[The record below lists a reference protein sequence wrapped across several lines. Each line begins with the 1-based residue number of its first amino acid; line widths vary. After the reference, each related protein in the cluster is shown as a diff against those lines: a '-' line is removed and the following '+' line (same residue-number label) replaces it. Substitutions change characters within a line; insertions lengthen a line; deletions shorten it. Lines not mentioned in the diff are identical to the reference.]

1 MKELI
6 KIIKKY
12 NTPLTIN
19 QLLGIN
25 YKNRY
30 EKKVDYI
37 PVETTD

>member
-12 NTPLTIN
+12 NTQLIIN
-19 QLLGIN
+19 QLLGLN
-25 YKNRY
+25 FKYRY